1 MEKKLAMSNS
11 KIDIKKLDF
20 FVDKLKCK
28 SIFAN
33 ELYLYFYFGKDN
45 ENIIDYSFKLTLLF
59 VFLFISTP
67 LIVFLIIAITFML
80 FIYIC
85 LQYVRSNNKTLSDKL
100 IIVRSVATYD
110 KIVKYSRLNNIDILS
125 ESIVYK
131 NNDIPKIYSFL
142 SFLDIICIVLR
153 FPFQII
159 MDFKELLTDT
169 NHMLGKGMV
178 ANVFYYYLYRIPLS
192 SLYFLTLKSIIRK
205 YNINAL
211 YTGNKEDRFAFIE
224 DKVCRKYNVNLICI
238 PHGIE
243 YGFKLPLGMVGNK
256 FYTTTENAKK
266 ELNNK
271 YKTKKFVYSDDVA
284 NLMFKKECLKIEVD
298 KKVVFFTEA
307 RDINVNKEIIAE
319 LINLDVDFFVKLHP
333 KDNERNYST
342 DVKFI
347 NDFDFAITNSICIC
361 RKSTVLLEALYNDSI
376 ALAVLLN
383 EDDRFYV
390 CNVFPSLSDKRI
402 QKVNSIFELRTKIL
416 ELGLK

>member
-1 MEKKLAMSNS
+1 MTMSNS
-11 KIDIKKLDF
+11 KVDIKTLDL
-20 FVDKLKCK
+20 FVDKLKCR

-33 ELYLYFYFGKDN
+33 ELYLYFYFGKDHK
-45 ENIIDYSFKLTLLF
+45 NIIDYSFKLTLLF

-67 LIVFLIIAITFML
+67 LIAFFIIAVTFML
-80 FIYIC
+80 FIYIF
-85 LQYVRSNNKTLSDKL
+85 LQYIRSNDKTLSDKL

-110 KIVKYSRLNNIDILS
+110 KIVKYSRSNNIDILS

-142 SFLDIICIVLR
+142 SFLDIIYIVLR

-159 MDFKELLTDT
+159 IDFKDLLTDA

-192 SLYFLTLKSIIRK
+192 SLYFLTLKSIITK
-205 YNINAL
+205 YNINTL

-224 DKVCRKYNVNLICI
+224 DKVCKKYNVNLICI

-256 FYTTTENAKK
+256 FYTTSENAKK

-271 YKTKKFVYSDDVA
+271 YKTKKFVYSDDIA
-284 NLMFKKECLKIEVD
+284 NLMFKKECFEIQMD

-307 RDINVNKEIIAE
+307 RDINVNKEIITE
-319 LINLDVDFFVKLHP
+319 LICLGINFFVKLHP
-333 KDNERNYST
+333 KDSENNYTS

-347 NDFDFAITNSICIC
+347 TDFNFAITNSICIC

-402 QKVNSIFELRTKIL
+402 QKVNSIFELRTEIL

>member
-1 MEKKLAMSNS
+1 MEFEVDGKKKLEL
-11 KIDIKKLDF
+11 LDLY
-20 FVDKLKCK
+20 VDKLKCK

-33 ELYLYFYFGKDN
+33 ELYLYFYFGKEKN
-45 ENIIDYSFKLTLLF
+45 GTVKYSILLMLYFVLLF
-59 VFLFISTP
+59 VSIPVYLLFLPLFTLVCFFYLLCALFSNCEEKISGK
-67 LIVFLIIAITFML
+67 IVII
-80 FIYIC
+80 
-85 LQYVRSNNKTLSDKL
+85 
-100 IIVRSVATYD
+100 RSVATFD